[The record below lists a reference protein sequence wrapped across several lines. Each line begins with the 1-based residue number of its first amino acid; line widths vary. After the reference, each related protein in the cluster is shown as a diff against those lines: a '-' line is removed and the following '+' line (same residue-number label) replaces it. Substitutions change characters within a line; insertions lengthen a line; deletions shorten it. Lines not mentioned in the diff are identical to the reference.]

1 MGKRS
6 FLKII
11 LSLITVLLTGLVS
24 WAIAKFA
31 SFSGEKAQSRE
42 VPSSTIDQLQPGIPL
57 HYPNAGVWL
66 VKDENKPEIA
76 VFDDKCP
83 HLGCKYNWIPQKKVF
98 ECPCHNS
105 VFDINGQV
113 KKGPANRAITKL
125 RLSMDEKNIYKIVPA
140 AK

>member
-1 MGKRS
+1 MPKRS

-42 VPSSTIDQLQPGIPL
+42 IPSSTIDQLQSGIPM

-66 VKDENKPEIA
+66 VKNENKPEIA
-76 VFDDKCP
+76 IFDDKCP
-83 HLGCKYNWIPQKKVF
+83 HLGCKYNWIPHKKVF

-140 AK
+140 TK

>member
-1 MGKRS
+1 M
-6 FLKII
+6 
-11 LSLITVLLTGLVS
+11 TVLLTGLVS

-31 SFSGEKAQSRE
+31 AFSGDKAQTRE
-42 VPSSTIDQLQPGIPL
+42 IPPTIIDQLQPGVPF

-66 VKDENKPEIA
+66 VKDANEPEPLIY
-76 VFDDKCP
+76 DDKCP
-83 HLGCKYNWIPQKKVF
+83 HLGCKYNWIPERKVF

-113 KKGPANRAITKL
+113 KKGPAKRAITKL
-125 RLSMDEKNIYKIVPA
+125 QLSMDEKNLYKIGPA